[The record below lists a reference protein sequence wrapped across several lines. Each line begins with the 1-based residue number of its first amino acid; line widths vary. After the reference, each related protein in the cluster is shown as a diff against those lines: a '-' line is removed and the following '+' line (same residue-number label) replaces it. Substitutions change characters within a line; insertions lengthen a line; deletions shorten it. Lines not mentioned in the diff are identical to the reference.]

1 MTPVGMLEKTLI
13 IPRPQRHQNI
23 IGHIQNSIE
32 KALEPGALPVRF
44 AITHMDQTNYHCE
57 LGTINGLSHTNDQK
71 PDSIFRYAQRHFE
84 RTNEFNAVL
93 IVPTGI
99 GAEIGGHA
107 GDATPVARVLGEN
120 CDQLITHPNVVNAS
134 DINEMPHNTQYVEG
148 STITR
153 LIMGTVAL
161 QCVRS
166 NRVLMVIDNHPIK
179 MFANDTV
186 NAISAAHATYGLD
199 CPKVIQLNPP
209 LNMKTVFMDSGRA
222 AGEITGLERIRAI
235 IAENQGTFDALG
247 IASVIDVED
256 EYHEQY
262 FHSDGKMINPWGGV
276 EAMLTHALSL
286 LHHIPTAH
294 SPMLEN
300 HNTANF
306 DLGVVE
312 PRLAAEAISLT
323 FIQCMLKGLHRSP
336 RIITIPEI
344 IREPGLLSAAD
355 VSCLIIPDKC
365 VGLPTL
371 AAIQQ
376 GIPVI
381 AVRENNNLMRNDLT
395 ELPWTPGQLHIV
407 ENYWEAVGVMSALRS
422 GVSPKSLRRPLA
434 ATQVELKNMDL

>member
-1 MTPVGMLEKTLI
+1 
-13 IPRPQRHQNI
+13 
-23 IGHIQNSIE
+23 
-32 KALEPGALPVRF
+32 
-44 AITHMDQTNYHCE
+44 
-57 LGTINGLSHTNDQK
+57 
-71 PDSIFRYAQRHFE
+71 
-84 RTNEFNAVL
+84 
-93 IVPTGI
+93 
-99 GAEIGGHA
+99 
-107 GDATPVARVLGEN
+107 
-120 CDQLITHPNVVNAS
+120 
-134 DINEMPHNTQYVEG
+134 
-148 STITR
+148 
-153 LIMGTVAL
+153 
-161 QCVRS
+161 
-166 NRVLMVIDNHPIK
+166 MVIDNHPIK

-209 LNMKTVFMDSGRA
+209 LTMKTVFMDSGRA

-422 GVSPKSLRRPLA
+422 GISPKSLRRPLA
-434 ATQVELKNMDL
+434 ATQVEVKNMDI

>member
-1 MTPVGMLEKTLI
+1 MPPLGMLEKKII

-23 IGHIQNSIE
+23 IGYVQNSIE
-32 KALEPGALPVRF
+32 KALEPGTLPVRF
-44 AITHMDQTNYHCE
+44 AITHMDRVNYHCE
-57 LGTINGLSHTNDQK
+57 LGTINGLSPANDQI
-71 PDSIFRYAQRHFE
+71 PDSIFCYAQRHFE
-84 RTNEFNAVL
+84 RTKEFNAVL

-134 DINEMPHNTQYVEG
+134 DINEMPDNAQYVEG

-153 LIMGTVAL
+153 LIMGTAAL

-262 FHSDGKMINPWGGV
+262 FNSDGKMINPWGGV

-300 HNTANF
+300 LNTANF

-365 VGLPTL
+365 LGLPTL
-371 AAIQQ
+371 AAMQQ

-381 AVRENNNLMRNDLT
+381 AVRENNNLMRNDLS
-395 ELPWTPGQLHIV
+395 ELPWKPGQLHIV

-422 GVSPKSLRRPLA
+422 GIAPKSLRRPLA
-434 ATQVELKNMDL
+434 TTHVEVKNMDP

>member
-1 MTPVGMLEKTLI
+1 MTPVGMLEKKLI
-13 IPRPQRHQNI
+13 IPRPQGHQNI
-23 IGHIQNSIE
+23 IGHIQNNIE
-32 KALEPGALPVRF
+32 KALKPGALPVRF

-57 LGTINGLSHTNDQK
+57 LGTINGLNHAIDQK

-84 RTNEFNAVL
+84 RTKEFNAVL

-134 DINEMPHNTQYVEG
+134 DINEMPDNTQYVEG

-222 AGEITGLERIRAI
+222 AGKIAGLERIRAI

-344 IREPGLLSAAD
+344 VREPGLLSAAD

-365 VGLPTL
+365 LGLPTL
-371 AAIQQ
+371 AAMQQ

-395 ELPWTPGQLHIV
+395 ELPWPPGQLHIV

-434 ATQVELKNMDL
+434 ATQVEVKNMDL